1 MDRVN
6 WLRTNGA
13 LSKTRDHCCGWK
25 DPVNRV
31 GDSER
36 RLEVGTAR
44 TGLHTLAVWG
54 SGVVRRKNPGPEL
67 QKIPKVEPK
76 KKLIVDPGSRQQ
88 STRYSPTMP
97 AILDASS
104 SKKRKS
110 TKNAG
115 APSSKRRAVA
125 EEDGFAETLSK
136 VQELENQVAESRKYY
151 NNIATLISMLNVDQ
165 SAKKPELAVAVSL
178 CRVFSRLMAAGNL
191 SESSRDAE
199 NEKIV
204 VAWLKERCS
213 EYQRALLSIIREAD
227 TTSQVSA
234 MIPGDSLGWTAL
246 TWILIRSLL
255 LH

>member
-1 MDRVN
+1 MPTAV
-6 WLRTNGA
+6 
-13 LSKTRDHCCGWK
+13 
-25 DPVNRV
+25 
-31 GDSER
+31 DS
-36 RLEVGTAR
+36 
-44 TGLHTLAVWG
+44 
-54 SGVVRRKNPGPEL
+54 
-67 QKIPKVEPK
+67 
-76 KKLIVDPGSRQQ
+76 
-88 STRYSPTMP
+88 
-97 AILDASS
+97 SS
-104 SKKRKS
+104 SKKRKN

-136 VQELENQVAESRKYY
+136 VQELENQIAESRKHY
-151 NNIATLISMLNVDQ
+151 NNIATLISMLNVEP

-227 TTSQVSA
+227 GTSQVGAILSVYQQVTVGLISTLGYGPYPKHA
-234 MIPGDSLGWTAL
+234 PRERIHYTHAGSRQQYLVRSVQGHYRGSRGGPGRRGRAGR
-246 TWILIRSLL
+246 IR
-255 LH
+255 HQVHERI